1 MPTVPTM
8 PTPPTRLRSA
18 SALSVGSIT
27 TGALAYVFFA
37 LTTRALGATEAAPVS
52 VLWTWWGLTA
62 AALTF
67 PVQHWVA
74 RSVAAHGGE
83 GPVRA
88 ALPRVG
94 ALGGGAAAVAAGA
107 AWLLREPLFDG
118 HGAVFPLLTA
128 GVALAATWTGVVRGV
143 LSARGRFPAVAAL
156 LVAENAARCVLAVG
170 LSLAGVGSPAAYG
183 LALLLGYAVLLLWP
197 SALRPTGQEQDLR
210 STRSPMGLLGA
221 TAGGQLL
228 AQVVLTGSP
237 LVLALGGAP
246 ARDVTVLFAGLA
258 LFRAPYLVAVGQVT
272 QLTGML
278 TRLVVDGRTRRLARI
293 RRGLVLL
300 TAAAALAATGAGALL
315 GPWLLPVVFGGEVRL
330 GVVPSA
336 LVAAGSTVALGTL
349 VATVL
354 VIATGRTW
362 VLPGGWAVAL
372 LPGTA
377 WIALAPGDLL
387 LRTCG
392 AFVLVEVAAFAW
404 FVVASAGTGRSGSAR
419 GEEDRGAEG

>member
-1 MPTVPTM
+1 MPTVPTL

-37 LTTRALGATEAAPVS
+37 LTTRALGATDAAPVS

-94 ALGGGAAAVAAGA
+94 SLGGGVAAVAAGG
-107 AWLLREPLFDG
+107 AWVLREPLFDG
-118 HGAVFPLLTA
+118 HGVVFPLLTA
-128 GVALAATWTGVVRGV
+128 GVALAATWTGVVRGL

-197 SALRPTGQEQDLR
+197 SALRPAGKGHDLR
-210 STRSPMGLLGA
+210 PTRSPMGVLGA
-221 TAGGQLL
+221 TAGGQLV

-246 ARDVTVLFAGLA
+246 ARDVTVLFAALA
-258 LFRAPYLVAVGQVT
+258 LFRAPYLVALGQVT
-272 QLTGML
+272 QLTGIL
-278 TRLVVDGRTRRLARI
+278 TRLVVDGRARRLARI

-300 TAAAALAATGAGALL
+300 TAIAALAAAGVGALL
-315 GPWLLPVVFGGEVRL
+315 GPWLLPVVFGGEVRMEAL
-330 GVVPSA
+330 PSA

-354 VIATGRTW
+354 VIATGRTGA
-362 VLPGGWAVAL
+362 LPLGWAVAL
-372 LPGTA
+372 LPGAA
-377 WIALAPGDLL
+377 WLALAPGELL

-392 AFVLVEVAAFAW
+392 AFVLVEVVAFAG
-404 FVVASAGTGRSGSAR
+404 FVVASANAGRDRPPR